1 MEFPLLFTNKK
12 LEPLTSIKYM
22 NISNRLLKTFLIS
35 NFQCA
40 YKYFIK
46 IQQRVKEGLELQ
58 LIATLNV
65 TFCWNVYFFQNH
77 TVNASSECGL
87 NSAILQ
93 IKQIDQVS

>member
-12 LEPLTSIKYM
+12 LEPLTSIKAI

-46 IQQRVKEGLELQ
+46 IQQRVKEGLEHRLEE
-58 LIATLNV
+58 T
-65 TFCWNVYFFQNH
+65 H
-77 TVNASSECGL
+77 TVNCYIECNILLECLFFSE
-87 NSAILQ
+87 SHR
-93 IKQIDQVS
+93 